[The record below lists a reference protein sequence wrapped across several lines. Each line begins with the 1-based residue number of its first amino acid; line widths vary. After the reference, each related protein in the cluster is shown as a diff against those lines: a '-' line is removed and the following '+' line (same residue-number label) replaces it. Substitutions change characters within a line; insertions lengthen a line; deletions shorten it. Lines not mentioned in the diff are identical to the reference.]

1 MPRRLR
7 ELGALS
13 LAGQAT
19 TLSSFVSMAVL
30 ARTVGVETFG
40 RVVFAQAVASIVLT
54 IVDVR
59 FDDAVQRFLPQ
70 VERAD
75 GGASGRSFYRRVL
88 GWDLALGLGVVS
100 ISIVAAVTQVLP
112 DGDVADPT
120 FLLLALLAAGAGTAV
135 GTLNAGYAVAGALE
149 RMAAVNLALAPA
161 SCGVLV
167 TATILS
173 GAVGFLFAQV
183 AMVLVQMTALT
194 VGLRTRVFGAGT
206 PVPTPRGFWPFLLK
220 SSAAGSVSAGTE
232 PGVLALGGAL
242 VGPAF
247 TGLLK
252 VAMAPARVVTT
263 LLSPISV
270 QAFPLMARQAARHDL
285 AGVRTS
291 ARRLSR
297 VIAPPALGLAVLAAA
312 FMGPAVVLVYG
323 DDFDAAVLPAVLLV
337 LGSLLRGI
345 VVWSKVLPL
354 AVGRAGLRLTVLAVE
369 SVVLVTGLVLAWSL
383 SPTDK
388 VLTTYAVVSLTLSLA
403 VSMYWWHL
411 ISRLSRAVHSERGPT

>member
-19 TLSSFVSMAVL
+19 TLSSFVSTAIL

-70 VERAD
+70 VERAS
-75 GGASGRSFYRRVL
+75 GVASGRSFYRRVL
-88 GWDLALGLGVVS
+88 GWDLALGLAVVF
-100 ISIVAAVTQVLP
+100 ISIMAAVTQVLP
-112 DGDVADPT
+112 DGDVADPGY
-120 FLLLALLAAGAGTAV
+120 LLIALLAAGAGTAV

-149 RMAAVNLALAPA
+149 RMAAINLALAPV
-161 SCGVLV
+161 SCAVLV
-167 TATILS
+167 AATFS
-173 GAVGFLFAQV
+173 RGAVGFLLAQL
-183 AMVLVQMTALT
+183 AMVVVQMTALT
-194 VGLRTRVFGAGT
+194 IGLRAQVLGTGAPAQT
-206 PVPTPRGFWPFLLK
+206 PPGFWPFLLK

-242 VGPAF
+242 VGPTF

-297 VIAPPALGLAVLAAA
+297 AIAPPALGLGVLAVIL
-312 FMGPAVVLVYG
+312 MGPAVTLVYG
-323 DDFDAAVLPAVLLV
+323 RDFDAAVVPAVLLV

-354 AVGRAGLRLTVLAVE
+354 AIGRAGLRLSVLAVE
-369 SVVLVTGLVLAWSL
+369 SIVLVTGLVLTWAL
-383 SPTDK
+383 SPTGT
-388 VLTTYAVVSLTLSLA
+388 LLPTYAVVSLTLSIGVA
-403 VSMYWWHL
+403 TFWWL
-411 ISRLSRAVHSERGPT
+411 LNERLPEVTNRERGIA